1 MRFVVMVMSL
11 AMASVLLGAGLEKAR
26 HLRSFVSS
34 LRELGL
40 KRGVTLVAAGAIA
53 LELIVSLA
61 ILFPPDSSIAAGGVV
76 VLAISFA
83 IAGIVAMRLPGTI
96 RCHCFGAHG
105 AGTLG
110 KTQLYAF
117 PFWIAGAAL
126 LWSQQPL
133 PIAWRPVMFA
143 AVGLTLATI
152 RGWSAVHV
160 ALRAR
165 GDRRSAKEMYAWL
178 H

>member
-1 MRFVVMVMSL
+1 MRFVVMVVSL
-11 AMASVLLGAGLEKAR
+11 AMASVLLGAALEKAR
-26 HLRSFVSS
+26 HLSSFASS

-40 KRGVTLVAAGAIA
+40 NRAVTAAAAGAIA

-61 ILFPPDSSIAAGGVV
+61 IVFRPHSSIAAGGVA
-76 VLAISFA
+76 VLAIAFA
-83 IAGIVAMRLPGTI
+83 AAGIVAMRQPGSI

-105 AGTLG
+105 SGTLG
-110 KTQLYAF
+110 KNQLYAF
-117 PFWIAGAAL
+117 PFWLAGAAL
-126 LWSQQPL
+126 LWSQP
-133 PIAWRPVMFA
+133 PVPAGWRPAMFA
-143 AVGLTLATI
+143 AVGLTLAAV
-152 RGWSAVHV
+152 RGWSAVSE